1 MLERGDR
8 TGDAP
13 AVPIERVPRGTG
25 KRLTVDVDPEVH
37 RRLRVWAAE
46 EGTDGASVVRALL
59 DLFRQDLK
67 LQARVRRLLS
77 G

>member
-1 MLERGDR
+1 ML
-8 TGDAP
+8 P
-13 AVPIERVPRGTG
+13 AVPIKRVPRGTG

-37 RRLRVWAAE
+37 RRLRMWAAQE
-46 EGTDGASVVRALL
+46 STDGASVIRALL
-59 DLFRQDLK
+59 EVLATDRK